1 MGLFDDITNFVNEA
15 QSLRKEATQ
24 LGSDVVKVI
33 VDGAA
38 DMKQTVTDAADEVK
52 SAVEPGSTPQDNGA
66 SATDEQ

>member
-24 LGSDVVKVI
+24 LGNDVVKEI
-33 VDGAA
+33 VNGAA
-38 DMKQTVTDAADEVK
+38 DMKQTVADTTDEIK
-52 SAVEPGSTPQDNGA
+52 SAIEPGSTPQDNGA